1 MNTKML
7 YKTDTSSFEKW
18 TDEPLLP
25 SNRKAMMNLLHY
37 FAQIKN
43 SGKINHDQFNALV
56 KITLSNYIE
65 IETGKRIFELVN
77 AKIDRLFKNY

>member
-1 MNTKML
+1 ML

-18 TDEPLLP
+18 ANEPLVP

-37 FAQIKN
+37 FSQIKN

-56 KITLSNYIE
+56 KITLANYIE
-65 IETGKRIFELVN
+65 IETEERIFEVVN